1 MLSVSGLYRQHSH
14 VFNKKNSRVEAIYNF
29 QGRTAT
35 YSKAETAYNF
45 QHGSGH
51 SRAAESMEADTQEHW
66 HFGSSMTLQLKRLSF
81 LTLFYLA
88 QIFHSNLITFSRS
101 KEAFTQGD

>member
-1 MLSVSGLYRQHSH
+1 MLSVSGLYWQHSH
-14 VFNKKNSRVEAIYNF
+14 VFNKNSRVEAIYNF